1 MPGGLAHAVTAR
13 PLSEAEAAPESGRPD
28 RLPADARSAS
38 SARPESLAPLLL
50 GAMVGALIAGR
61 LETAAACVFVAGLAS
76 WAAGA
81 GWPSAAW
88 LRMLASGA
96 ALAIALNLY
105 LNPGRALP
113 LPAIFGAHATY
124 EGLRNG
130 ALLVLRMTGAAI
142 ALHGLKALWP
152 GERAADELAA
162 LVAPLER
169 IGVPVRRM
177 RAVLSLALRFAPLVA
192 DELKRV
198 ARVQA
203 LRAGRPPRGAAE
215 WIQRQRAAVVPAMIG
230 SLERAERVALALE
243 ARHYRLRPVF
253 RGPRSPWIASGAG
266 LALVAAALM
275 WRK

>member
-13 PLSEAEAAPESGRPD
+13 PLSKAEAAPESGRPD

-61 LETAAACVFVAGLAS
+61 LETAAGCVFVAGLAS

-96 ALAIALNLY
+96 AL
-105 LNPGRALP
+105 
-113 LPAIFGAHATY
+113 
-124 EGLRNG
+124 
-130 ALLVLRMTGAAI
+130 AI

-266 LALVAAALM
+266 LALVAAALV